1 MTELLSHR
9 INTLLLNARAPFPSE
24 IKEAKDAVR
33 SWRREQRLHLVAD
46 RRDDGLRDVGGDLC
60 DLGDTD
66 TE

>member
-1 MTELLSHR
+1 MSALLSHR
-9 INTLLLNARAPFPSE
+9 INQLLLNANSPFPSE

-46 RRDDGLRDVGGDLC
+46 RRDDGLRDLGGDFC
-60 DLGDTD
+60 DTGDID